1 MSLRHENMVSPGT
14 VLNII
19 GYDARL
25 LLLSLTL
32 ATAIPSCCPC
42 RHLPTHTETT
52 VKDSTAV
59 HNHDSHSVVDS
70 TSVRDST
77 IHAPLPVENSQNIL
91 PAILPSHL
99 ETSLAVS
106 DAYVDSLGLH
116 HTLRNKEDS
125 LAVTVPVVEHYHY
138 ESHNQQSDSTSV
150 HSDSE
155 KETVTEYVEKPP
167 TWWQKFRLGA
177 FWWLVSAL
185 AAALVWIFRKPILK
199 LIRLW

>member
-1 MSLRHENMVSPGT
+1 MRPGMVLD
-14 VLNII
+14 VI
-19 GYDARL
+19 GYDSRL
-25 LLLSLTL
+25 LLLSLIL
-32 ATAIPSCCPC
+32 ATTVPSCGPC
-42 RHLPTHTETT
+42 KHVPTNTETNVT
-52 VKDSTAV
+52 DSTAV
-59 HNHDSHSVVDS
+59 NNNSTHIVKDSVSVKDTTTHV
-70 TSVRDST
+70 
-77 IHAPLPVENSQNIL
+77 PLPVESSQSVA
-91 PAILPSHL
+91 PVYLPSHL

-125 LAVTVPVVEHYHY
+125 LAVTVPVAEHYHY
-138 ESHNQQSDSTSV
+138 ESHDQQSDSTSV

-155 KETVTEYVEKPP
+155 KETVTEYVEKPL

-185 AAALVWIFRKPILK
+185 AAALIYIFRKPILK

>member
-1 MSLRHENMVSPGT
+1 MLPGT

-99 ETSLAVS
+99 ETSLAES

-116 HTLRNKEDS
+116 HTLRNKDTT
-125 LAVTVPVVEHYHY
+125 LDVHVPVTEHYHHEQHGQQVDTTVY
-138 ESHNQQSDSTSV
+138 HSSNQ
-150 HSDSE
+150 
-155 KETVTEYVEKPP
+155 KETVTEYVEKPL
-167 TWWQKFRLGA
+167 TRWQDFRLRA
-177 FWWLVSAL
+177 FWWLI
-185 AAALVWIFRKPILK
+185 AAIGAAFLWIFRKPILK
-199 LIRLW
+199 LLAL